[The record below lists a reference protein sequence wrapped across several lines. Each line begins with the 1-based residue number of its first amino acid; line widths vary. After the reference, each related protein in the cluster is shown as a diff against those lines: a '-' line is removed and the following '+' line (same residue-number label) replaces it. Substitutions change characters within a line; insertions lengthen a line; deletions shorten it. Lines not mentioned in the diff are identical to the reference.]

1 MSAGVDA
8 FLRYGFIRGR
18 VGGENYYTAAAL
30 GKYRVHFDSSLTVL
44 AEADGWL
51 TQVRRA
57 CNDDNAPARYTSAL
71 RQYDRA
77 VIEYCQRAVDAKPG
91 RLGPILQALGRIE
104 RVLATGPVFRKDDKG
119 RTRIPPLQGLSPQWL
134 DQADDGSAEFRL
146 AAALAGIPSCSGHRC
161 RAIPCPP

>member
-1 MSAGVDA
+1 MT
-8 FLRYGFIRGR
+8 IMP
-18 VGGENYYTAAAL
+18 T
-30 GKYRVHFDSSLTVL
+30 
-44 AEADGWL
+44 
-51 TQVRRA
+51 
-57 CNDDNAPARYTSAL
+57 RYTSAL

-134 DQADDGSAEFRL
+134 DQADDGSASSGWRPPSPGSRL
-146 AAALAGIPSCSGHRC
+146 FGTQMSGHSVPTLSQSWLVEAAGSSGTTAALRPSGPTVSSQTTWQLRSSDGKWR
-161 RAIPCPP
+161 RSTG